1 MRRSL
6 LLATCTALG
15 ASVLAGCAT
24 LPAPEAT
31 AFKKMASAKKDAF
44 DNVAAAE
51 AAALSSLAAAD
62 LDAGVGRF
70 TIASCSGAVESPPCV
85 VTYERDGATYP
96 LTTAAPHAGELI
108 AGIADYGAAMAE
120 LAEATDLE
128 DAKAG
133 AEAVG
138 AGVKSLAAL
147 LPGAPVIVGPL
158 VDAAVWAG
166 QKRIVEKRRQAL
178 LGAARKAHPVVK
190 LAGEE
195 LGRIAIPLKH
205 NLVRAS
211 SQRVTNAATRIGLSQ
226 QEERA
231 LRQQLAGLKP
241 TQIVERSALVR
252 TVGDGSAARR
262 ADTEELLAAAQGLNA
277 ARSIKTDFTGLEKAH
292 AKLLDRLANP
302 EISLEDALKDLN
314 EFLGH
319 VDAIEAAGQG
329 ADNG

>member
-6 LLATCTALG
+6 LLAGCMAIG
-15 ASVLAGCAT
+15 AVMLAGCAT
-24 LPAPEAT
+24 LPAAEAT
-31 AFKKMASAKKDAF
+31 AFKKMASAKREAF
-44 DNVAAAE
+44 DNVATAE

-62 LDAGVGRF
+62 IDAGFGRF
-70 TIASCSGAVESPPCV
+70 TVASCSSAVDSQACV
-85 VTYERDGATYP
+85 VTYDRNGATYP
-96 LTTAAPHAGELI
+96 LTTAAPHARELV

-120 LAEATDLE
+120 LAEAKDLE
-128 DAKAG
+128 DAKAS

-138 AGVKSLAAL
+138 ASVKSLAAIV
-147 LPGAPVIVGPL
+147 PGAPAFVGPL
-158 VDAAVWAG
+158 VDAAVWTG

-178 LGAARKAHPVVK
+178 LGAARKAHPVVR

-195 LGRIAIPLKH
+195 LGRIALPLKE

-226 QEERA
+226 QEEQR
-231 LRQQLAGLKP
+231 LRQQIAGLKP
-241 TQIVERSALVR
+241 AQIVERAALVR
-252 TVGDGSAARR
+252 TMGDERVVRR
-262 ADTEELLAAAQGLNA
+262 ADSQELFAAAQGLNA
-277 ARSIKTDFTGLEKAH
+277 ARAIKTDFTGLEKAH
-292 AKLLDRLANP
+292 SKLLDRLANP
-302 EISLEDALKDLN
+302 KISLEDALADLN